1 MIEIHKD
8 QTNLI
13 NGLTENV
20 RIRQLEHVV
29 SATWVR
35 AYREL
40 VVVQTAAYPIVMLD
54 IKPGLTVMTQVSS
67 CQKQDIFFELINP
80 NLVNRPSCFFCVLG
94 QVYAP
99 NRWGLAG
106 IGLYIWAIIK
116 RDFVDTLVV
125 NKSLSCRS
133 NFMQLLDGRF
143 NLECVL
149 VSLPSKSGL

>member
-13 NGLTENV
+13 NVLTENV

-54 IKPGLTVMTQVSS
+54 IKPGLTIMTQVSS

-80 NLVNRPSCFFCVLG
+80 NLVNRPSCFVYVRG

-106 IGLYIWAIIK
+106 IGLYMSYYKEGFRWYFGGKQKLI
-116 RDFVDTLVV
+116 L
-125 NKSLSCRS
+125 
-133 NFMQLLDGRF
+133 
-143 NLECVL
+143 
-149 VSLPSKSGL
+149 